1 MKKKMMVGIFAI
13 LLCFSL
19 VGCKAGE
26 SKSKYPYVTVK
37 RTMWRNDNTDID
49 IGGEYELND
58 FNKETT
64 ENGCTVTLN
73 FDLKSKKKNKS
84 TSETTKKEND
94 TVQKSNSRF
103 KLDVEPVLQLP
114 ELPTGC
120 EITSLATVL
129 NYYGYDISK
138 TQLADEY
145 LECGEVGDTDPNEKF
160 IGSPYDIH
168 SCGCFSNVIAD
179 AAKSFSEKNGCNF
192 KVYNLYGLSLDDL
205 YKYVEDG
212 KPVVIWASP
221 PCTSYSI
228 AAISH
233 HRKKNVETGSLDPV
247 SDFAKLSDELV
258 KHTLEL
264 IKELKPKYWFIENPR
279 GGMRKMD
286 FMQGLPRYT
295 VTYCQ
300 YGDTRMKPTDIW
312 TNHPNP
318 QFKPMCHNGDPCH
331 EKAPRG
337 SKTGTQLECARL
349 RQVLEVLK
357 FAQFAKGKR

>member
-1 MKKKMMVGIFAI
+1 MKKKMMVWIFAI

-19 VGCKAGE
+19 VGCKTGE

-58 FNKETT
+58 FDKETT

-94 TVQKSNSRF
+94 TVQKSDSQF
-103 KLDVEPVLQLP
+103 KLDVEPILQLP

-212 KPVVIWASP
+212 KPVVIWS
-221 PCTSYSI
+221 TIDLKETYRNITWDVDGKEI
-228 AAISH
+228 AWRANEHCMVLIGYD
-233 HRKKNVETGSLDPV
+233 KDNNTCIV
-247 SDFAKLSDELV
+247 SDPLQG
-258 KHTLEL
+258 
-264 IKELKPKYWFIENPR
+264 IKEYPR
-279 GGMRKMD
+279 D
-286 FMQGLPRYT
+286 LFNQRYEEFGKQA
-295 VTYCQ
+295 VVV
-300 YGDTRMKPTDIW
+300 
-312 TNHPNP
+312 
-318 QFKPMCHNGDPCH
+318 
-331 EKAPRG
+331 EKG
-337 SKTGTQLECARL
+337 I
-349 RQVLEVLK
+349 
-357 FAQFAKGKR
+357 

>member
-1 MKKKMMVGIFAI
+1 MKKKMMVGIFAM

-168 SCGCFSNVIAD
+168 SYGCFSNVIAD

-212 KPVVIWASP
+212 KPVVIWS
-221 PCTSYSI
+221 TIDLKETYRNITWDVDGKEI
-228 AAISH
+228 AWRANEHCMVLIGYD
-233 HRKKNVETGSLDPV
+233 KDNDTCIV
-247 SDFAKLSDELV
+247 SDPLQG
-258 KHTLEL
+258 
-264 IKELKPKYWFIENPR
+264 IKEYPR
-279 GGMRKMD
+279 D
-286 FMQGLPRYT
+286 LFNQRYEELGKQA
-295 VTYCQ
+295 VVV
-300 YGDTRMKPTDIW
+300 
-312 TNHPNP
+312 
-318 QFKPMCHNGDPCH
+318 
-331 EKAPRG
+331 EK
-337 SKTGTQLECARL
+337 SI
-349 RQVLEVLK
+349 
-357 FAQFAKGKR
+357 